1 MIIYIYMWYGL
12 LGSISFPWL
21 HTSSKYITGTHKSTF
36 FLCNA
41 LHGYKTLRKVWE
53 PFSKSLWG
61 PSSKLLQ
68 GSKNWL
74 VVVRSSLVPYF
85 SPPFPRHNPRPHFHH
100 YLPYHPM
107 LNTPNMAS
115 PFLFLHLA
123 PTHSAIYFNLIIF
136 CIYFFPIL
144 CPSLTLSGVLSLHL
158 FRWARHM
165 TSSIIFS
172 EPVQNLKAPTFPTLL
187 FPICNVPS
195 KCFFVLTCFA
205 RPLFLILHSHISQGI
220 SILSTTDIPLSIWT
234 GEKYPLCDFA
244 HNMFRKKSRFYG

>member
-1 MIIYIYMWYGL
+1 
-12 LGSISFPWL
+12 
-21 HTSSKYITGTHKSTF
+21 
-36 FLCNA
+36 
-41 LHGYKTLRKVWE
+41 
-53 PFSKSLWG
+53 
-61 PSSKLLQ
+61 
-68 GSKNWL
+68 
-74 VVVRSSLVPYF
+74 
-85 SPPFPRHNPRPHFHH
+85 
-100 YLPYHPM
+100 
-107 LNTPNMAS
+107 MAS

-220 SILSTTDIPLSIWT
+220 SILSTTDIPLSTVYELGKNTPYAILRT
-234 GEKYPLCDFA
+234 TCSEKINILWVTLVPANRPTSHLIEFW
-244 HNMFRKKSRFYG
+244 NISFRQLLIRIIVSRC